1 MRHNHKNMKIFITGS
16 SGFIGF
22 HLSKKL
28 LDKGH
33 KVCGFDS
40 MNKYYDVKL
49 KRARN
54 QILKKYKNFTFTKG
68 KIENIKILQNTVV
81 KFKPQIII
89 HLAAQAGVRYSIE
102 KPRVYLDSN
111 IMGTYNIIELTKKVN
126 VKHLLIASSSSVYG
140 ANTKLPFNE
149 TDKTESQLSIYA
161 ATKKSTES
169 LAHSYSSIW
178 NIPITMLRF
187 FTVYG
192 PWGRP
197 DMALFKFTKG
207 MINKKKIDIYNK
219 GKMYR
224 DFTYIDD
231 VVDGINSL
239 IDKAPSL
246 KQIGKIKNDS
256 ISLVAPFRVVNI
268 GNTHKVYLLD
278 FIKALENELGIKA
291 KKNYMAMQK
300 GDVKMTLSNTNL
312 LKKLTGYKPK
322 TNYKIGIKKF
332 IKWYFNYYK
341 ILKKQLK

>member
-1 MRHNHKNMKIFITGS
+1 MKIFITGS

-33 KVCGFDS
+33 SVHGFDS
-40 MNKYYDVKL
+40 MNNYYDVRL
-49 KRARN
+49 KKNRY
-54 QILKKYKNFTFTKG
+54 QILKKYKKFSFTKN
-68 KIENIKILQNTVV
+68 KLENKKILGKSILN
-81 KFKPQIII
+81 FKPKIII

-111 IMGTYNIIELTKKVN
+111 ITGTYNIIELAKKVK

-140 ANTKLPFNE
+140 ANKKLPFKE
-149 TDKTESQLSIYA
+149 IDKTETQLSIYS

-169 LAHSYSSIW
+169 IAHSYSNIW
-178 NIPITMLRF
+178 KIPITMMRI

-207 MINKKKIDIYNK
+207 IIGKKKIDIYNK

-231 VVDGINSL
+231 IVNGINAL
-239 IDKAPSL
+239 IDKAPNS
-246 KQIGKIKNDS
+246 KQFGKIKNDS
-256 ISLVAPFRVVNI
+256 LSPVAPFRILNI
-268 GNTHKVYLLD
+268 GNAQKVYLLD
-278 FIKALENELGIKA
+278 FISALEKELGIKA
-291 KKNYMAMQK
+291 IRNYMPMQK
-300 GDVKMTLSNTNL
+300 GDVKMTLSDTTL
-312 LKKLTGYKPK
+312 IKKLTGYDPK
-322 TNYKIGIKKF
+322 TNYKDGIKKF
-332 IKWYFNYYK
+332 LKWYLFYFKN
-341 ILKKQLK
+341 KQL

>member
-1 MRHNHKNMKIFITGS
+1 MKLFITGS

-33 KVCGFDS
+33 SVHGFDA
-40 MNKYYDVKL
+40 MNNYYDVKL
-49 KRARN
+49 KKARFK
-54 QILKKYKNFTFTKG
+54 ILNKYKKFSFTKG
-68 KIENIKILQNTVV
+68 ILENQKTLSKSIL

-111 IMGTYNIIELTKKVN
+111 IIGTYNIIELAKKVN

-140 ANTKLPFNE
+140 ANKKLPFKE
-149 TDKTESQLSIYA
+149 IDKTETQLSIYA

-169 LAHSYSSIW
+169 MAHSYSNIW
-178 NIPITMLRF
+178 KIPITMLRF

-207 MINKKKIDIYNK
+207 IIGNKKIDIYNR

-224 DFTYIDD
+224 DFTFVDD
-231 VVDGINSL
+231 IVNGIIAL
-239 IDKAPSL
+239 IKKVPNV
-246 KQIGKIKNDS
+246 KQLGKIKNDS
-256 ISLVAPFRVVNI
+256 LSPVAPFRILNI
-268 GNTHKVYLLD
+268 GNTRKVYLLD
-278 FIKALENELGIKA
+278 FINALEKELGKKA
-291 KKNYMAMQK
+291 IRNYMPMQK
-300 GDVKMTLSNTNL
+300 GDVKTTLSDTSL
-312 LKKLTGYKPK
+312 LKKLTGYNPK
-322 TNYKIGIKKF
+322 TNYRTGIKKF
-332 IKWYFNYYK
+332 LKWYLSHYTK
-341 ILKKQLK
+341 